1 MDKKGAGL
9 GSMYPAVLTII
20 IVGIILGIGIYALN
34 QVAIGTASET
44 ITVTNETMTLVTGT
58 GDSTATASD
67 CQARLFNATAPTVL
81 NGSGGEGINAANY
94 TFTSAGLLTAKAT
107 IADVGYNNS
116 LVNVSYSYT
125 GTLRTGTTDACT
137 TLATSGTGVGGFAN
151 WIAVIV
157 VVLAAAIVLGIVISS
172 FGKGTA
178 A

>member
-1 MDKKGAGL
+1 MSL

-20 IVGIILGIGIYALN
+20 VIGILLGIGIYTLN
-34 QVAIGTASET
+34 SVAEGTASET

-81 NGSGGEGINAANY
+81 NGSTGGVITNGNW
-94 TFTSAGLLTAKAT
+94 TFTSAGLLTAK
-107 IADVGYNNS
+107 VGITPEVLNNS
-116 LVNVSYSYT
+116 KVNVSYSYT
-125 GTLRTGTTDACT
+125 GTLRTGATDSCT
-137 TLATSGTGVGGFAN
+137 VLATAGTGTGGFAN

-172 FGKGTA
+172 FGRGTA